1 MGSTFSSNVATI
13 NQQFMTSITSNNQD
27 SCVVNND
34 ATVTGNVIIVS
45 GSTIGGNVGTVTGT
59 STDASCLMVSQM
71 DSNINDIMKAT
82 ASQAN
87 NTSTDWFNGFSWSS
101 SANAFDLTQS
111 VTNNINQINQVTC
124 TANSMATDSNNYI
137 YVSGSTVG
145 GNVGIAV
152 GTNAQANCSMTNMMS
167 NYTYNNVQGDANQS
181 NTQTGMFVA
190 IVSAICIVIGLVII
204 GVVILFAVG
213 AIGFTGYELVG
224 NRGGAAGVA
233 PPPDITSELADLGLT
248 SDDINTLDS
257 QISGST
263 PALSNIRAVATPTV
277 TTAGVPA
284 STAPSLAGAANSFLA
299 STGNNITARANQY
312 SAQASTA
319 VNSAVNSKLDQAA
332 SYFASKVSPNR
343 TTTVAAH

>member
-111 VTNNINQINQVTC
+111 VTNNINQIN
-124 TANSMATDSNNYI
+124 
-137 YVSGSTVG
+137 
-145 GNVGIAV
+145 
-152 GTNAQANCSMTNMMS
+152 
-167 NYTYNNVQGDANQS
+167 
-181 NTQTGMFVA
+181 
-190 IVSAICIVIGLVII
+190 
-204 GVVILFAVG
+204 
-213 AIGFTGYELVG
+213 
-224 NRGGAAGVA
+224 
-233 PPPDITSELADLGLT
+233 
-248 SDDINTLDS
+248 
-257 QISGST
+257 
-263 PALSNIRAVATPTV
+263 
-277 TTAGVPA
+277 
-284 STAPSLAGAANSFLA
+284 
-299 STGNNITARANQY
+299 
-312 SAQASTA
+312 
-319 VNSAVNSKLDQAA
+319 
-332 SYFASKVSPNR
+332 
-343 TTTVAAH
+343 